1 MKIPN
6 INWKQF
12 EKRIN
17 KAMGT
22 STPIKIVSYK
32 YYENRELKVSNI
44 SYVVDYHV
52 EAQPLD
58 VIYIK
63 HLNMD
68 FNVGLVCERIRVAL
82 EHLN

>member
-6 INWKQF
+6 INWKKF

-17 KAMGT
+17 KAMGLD
-22 STPIKIVSYK
+22 TPIKIVSYT
-32 YYENRELKVSNI
+32 YYEHRDLKVSNI
-44 SYVVDYHV
+44 SYVIDYHV
-52 EAQPLD
+52 NAEHLD